1 MAKQT
6 INIGTVP
13 NDRTGDPLR
22 TAFTKVNSNFTEVY
36 NSIAA
41 IEIPADLSELQDAQN
56 LLFSGDY
63 QDLTNTPTDLSE
75 FQDTQNLLFSRDYQ
89 DLANTPFIPA
99 DLSDITDSTGTSN
112 SKWAF
117 SANGNITFPDNTV
130 QTTAWD
136 ADSVDW
142 AAILSATIQT
152 DGLPVGTR
160 FTQPIPTTSK
170 GVSGDALGAVAF
182 DSGYIYYCAAS
193 YTDGLVDIWKRVAWS
208 NDTW

>member
-41 IEIPADLSELQDAQN
+41 IEIP
-56 LLFSGDY
+56 
-63 QDLTNTPTDLSE
+63 
-75 FQDTQNLLFSRDYQ
+75 
-89 DLANTPFIPA
+89 
-99 DLSDITDSTGTSN
+99 
-112 SKWAF
+112 
-117 SANGNITFPDNTV
+117 
-130 QTTAWD
+130 
-136 ADSVDW
+136 
-142 AAILSATIQT
+142 
-152 DGLPVGTR
+152 VGTR

-170 GVSGDALGAVAF
+170 GVSGDALGAVAL